1 MMRYFLRLSFIGTN
15 FYGTQ
20 KQKKDLTI
28 QGLFESLLERFYCHP
43 VKVIIASRLD
53 RGVHA
58 LDFALA
64 FDIEETNRPTDRLF
78 YYLKRSVP
86 KDIFLKEL
94 RIVPDDFSPRYDCA
108 DKQYLYLIQNGE
120 NKNPLYN
127 PFSYSPNHILDTNK
141 MKETLFMMKGIHE
154 FMYFSSP
161 DEEDK
166 TFLDIEDV
174 SFHVDEKGLI
184 QIRFRAKSFLRYQ
197 IRFMVGAAISVAL
210 DKISMEDVQNALD
223 GKKELRIKYKAEPQG
238 LILEEI
244 HYPQIP
250 DEKKISFQI

>member
-1 MMRYFLRLSFIGTN
+1 MRYFLRLSFIGTS

-28 QGLFESLLERFYCHP
+28 QGLFESLLERIFCHP
-43 VKVIIASRLD
+43 VKVSIASRLD

-58 LDFALA
+58 LDFALTFA
-64 FDIEETNRPTDRLF
+64 AEEEKIKEDKLF

-86 KDIFLKEL
+86 KDIFLKDMQRVSE
-94 RIVPDDFSPRYDCA
+94 DFSPRYDCQ

-120 NKNPLYN
+120 IKNPLYN
-127 PFSYSPNHILDTNK
+127 PFSYSPDHRLDIEK
-141 MKETLFMMKGIHE
+141 LKSALLLMKGKHE
-154 FMYFSSP
+154 FKYFSSP
-161 DEEDK
+161 EEDDM
-166 TFLDIEDV
+166 TFLEIEDV
-174 SFHVDEKGLI
+174 SFHVDEMSLI

-197 IRFMVGAAISVAL
+197 IRFMVGAAISTAL
-210 DKISMEDVQNALD
+210 GKLSLEDVEEALE
-223 GKKELRIKYKAEPQG
+223 GRKELRIKYKAEPQG

-250 DEKKISFQI
+250 DDKKISFLF